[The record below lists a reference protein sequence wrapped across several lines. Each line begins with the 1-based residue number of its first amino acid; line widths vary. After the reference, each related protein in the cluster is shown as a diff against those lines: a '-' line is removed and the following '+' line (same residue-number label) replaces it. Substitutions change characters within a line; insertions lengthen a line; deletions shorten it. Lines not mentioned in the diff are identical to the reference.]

1 MPPTLFPPA
10 CLPDIF
16 TYCDCFWIIM
26 IFEQGLSKASDSY
39 NPWQGNCGAFTTSEE
54 SSSYCISAGQ
64 ETRNTDT
71 KQLFPSVCVCGFLK
85 SQESEWAE
93 GVTPGI
99 TSSFPGYGQR
109 PEPRGPQGWVEGQGA
124 ETSGWHQD
132 AARKTAFTG
141 ENKAPWNDWTT
152 LNHMSVPHFEAFLFC
167 YLN

>member
-1 MPPTLFPPA
+1 MPPSLFPPA

-71 KQLFPSVCVCGFLK
+71 KQLFPSVCVWF
-85 SQESEWAE
+85 
-93 GVTPGI
+93 
-99 TSSFPGYGQR
+99 F
-109 PEPRGPQGWVEGQGA
+109 
-124 ETSGWHQD
+124 
-132 AARKTAFTG
+132 
-141 ENKAPWNDWTT
+141 
-152 LNHMSVPHFEAFLFC
+152 LNHRS
-167 YLN
+167 LNELRVLLLESHRHSRDMDKDLSREVHKAEWKVKEQKLQDDIKTLREKLLLLVRTKHRGMIGQH

>member
-71 KQLFPSVCVCGFLK
+71 KQLFPSVCV
-85 SQESEWAE
+85 
-93 GVTPGI
+93 
-99 TSSFPGYGQR
+99 
-109 PEPRGPQGWVEGQGA
+109 WV
-124 ETSGWHQD
+124 
-132 AARKTAFTG
+132 FF
-141 ENKAPWNDWTT
+141 
-152 LNHMSVPHFEAFLFC
+152 LNHRS
-167 YLN
+167 LNELRVLLLESHRHSRDMDKDLSREVHKAEWKVKEQKLQDDIKTLREKLLLLVRTKHRGMIGQH

>member
-71 KQLFPSVCVCGFLK
+71 KQLFPSVCV
-85 SQESEWAE
+85 
-93 GVTPGI
+93 
-99 TSSFPGYGQR
+99 
-109 PEPRGPQGWVEGQGA
+109 WV
-124 ETSGWHQD
+124 
-132 AARKTAFTG
+132 F
-141 ENKAPWNDWTT
+141 
-152 LNHMSVPHFEAFLFC
+152 LNHRS
-167 YLN
+167 LNELRVLLLESHRHSRDMDKDLSREVHKAEWKVKEQKLQDDIKTLREKLLLLVRTKHRGMIGQH